1 MQIFMEKKDIQDTLG
16 ISMATIQNWIKTSII
31 PSPDCGDKYSE
42 KVFNDII
49 EKIRKNPIKLNS
61 RANRSQIDKKYITYL
76 GIKDKSRRCLLKQII
91 ERFESSNLS
100 IHEGVM
106 HYLYH
111 FLNQIIY
118 LLKDQLF
125 IIKLLFG

>member
-61 RANRSQIDKKYITYL
+61 RAK
-76 GIKDKSRRCLLKQII
+76 
-91 ERFESSNLS
+91 
-100 IHEGVM
+100 
-106 HYLYH
+106 
-111 FLNQIIY
+111 
-118 LLKDQLF
+118 
-125 IIKLLFG
+125 